1 MFGAINIVKNS
12 NKDKWMYS
20 GYRIA
25 FDRGD
30 WWSFGNGTASSSS
43 HVENLKNNFLILGL
57 GLTFGINGIP
67 KKKFGINFTKSN
79 TNFCLSVHY
88 NADDS
93 YLFVKTKEAI

>member
-1 MFGAINIVKNS
+1 
-12 NKDKWMYS
+12 MYS

-67 KKKFGINFTKSN
+67 KKKFG
-79 TNFCLSVHY
+79 Y
-88 NADDS
+88 
-93 YLFVKTKEAI
+93 